1 MELFRFSQRQF
12 LKSSGSKKIPF
23 LYLSCLQSLFLL
35 PRVPEVCGHLYLIL
49 SKQENRT
56 NSMNWDQ
63 PYNSKLLSSAD
74 QLVIWCVISC
84 RAFFFFFPRSSSWS
98 EMFRLIRLLS
108 KIHAGLR
115 RRFWLDWALH
125 TVHENQEKQWLIC
138 TEQIKHF
145 LILFCCCCWG
155 GGLAAH
161 PAKHSNLPTKI
172 TEEHQK
178 PRGAGGKGRRDVS
191 SRNLSL
197 QDFRDYFFF
206 LQLTMEVTGQFLA
219 CKLEH

>member
-1 MELFRFSQRQF
+1 MALGWGANGLGFNLISVAQALCLWSGGLLMELFRFSQRQF

-84 RAFFFFFPRSSSWS
+84 RAFFFFFSP
-98 EMFRLIRLLS
+98 EAL
-108 KIHAGLR
+108 HDLR
-115 RRFWLDWALH
+115 CFIWLDYW
-125 TVHENQEKQWLIC
+125 VRSMQGWE
-138 TEQIKHF
+138 
-145 LILFCCCCWG
+145 G
-155 GGLAAH
+155 GSG
-161 PAKHSNLPTKI
+161 
-172 TEEHQK
+172 
-178 PRGAGGKGRRDVS
+178 
-191 SRNLSL
+191 
-197 QDFRDYFFF
+197 
-206 LQLTMEVTGQFLA
+206 
-219 CKLEH
+219 